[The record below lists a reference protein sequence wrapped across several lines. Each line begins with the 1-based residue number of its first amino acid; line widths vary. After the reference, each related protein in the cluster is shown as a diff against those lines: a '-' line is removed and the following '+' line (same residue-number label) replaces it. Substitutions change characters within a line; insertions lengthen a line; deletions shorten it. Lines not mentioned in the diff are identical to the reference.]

1 MEGFKLAAHSSLW
14 RNSTFVIAHLTFREA
29 ARRWILW
36 VAFIMGAL
44 FLTVY
49 GLGYREI
56 YKEIIREGT
65 NPLQLREFANFLQ
78 MMGLYAVNFLTLI
91 IAVLTSVDTLAGEIN
106 SGTIH
111 TLVSKPIRRWQ
122 IILGKWLGFSFML
135 SLYLLLMA
143 GGVILTGSIISGRV
157 PHNIAQGLFLMWMN
171 VILVLSISICGGAI
185 LSTLANGVLAFG
197 LYGVAF
203 IGGWVE
209 QFGAFMNNPTAVNI
223 GIISSLIM
231 PSEALWKRAAYEMQS
246 PIAAA
251 FGMTPFASISTPS
264 PLMLI
269 YTASYAVAAISLG
282 IYFFNQRDL

>member
-1 MEGFKLAAHSSLW
+1 MEAFKLAAQSSLW
-14 RNSTFVIAHLTFREA
+14 RNYTFVIAHLTFREA

-36 VAFIMGAL
+36 VALIMGGL
-44 FLTVY
+44 FLVVY

-65 NPLQLREFANFLQ
+65 GQLQVREFANFLQ

-122 IILGKWLGFSFML
+122 IVIGKWLGFGCML
-135 SLYLLLMA
+135 SIYLLLMA
-143 GGVILTGSIISGRV
+143 GGVILIGYIISGKV
-157 PHNIAQGLFLMWMN
+157 PHNLTQGLFLMWMN
-171 VILVLSISICGGAI
+171 VNLVLSISICGGAI

-209 QFGAFMNNPTAVNI
+209 QFGAFMENPTAVNI

-246 PIAAA
+246 PISAA

-264 PLMLI
+264 PLMLVYAAI
-269 YTASYAVAAISLG
+269 YAVAAISLG

>member
-1 MEGFKLAAHSSLW
+1 LAAQSPLW
-14 RNSTFVIAHLTFREA
+14 SNSAFVIARLTFREA

-36 VAFIMGAL
+36 VALIMGAL
-44 FLTVY
+44 FLLVY

-65 NPLQLREFANFLQ
+65 NQLQLREFSNFLQ

-111 TLVSKPIRRWQ
+111 TLVSKPICRWQ
-122 IILGKWLGFSFML
+122 IVIGKWLGFTCML
-135 SLYLLLMA
+135 SIYQLLMA
-143 GGVILTGSIISGRV
+143 GGVILTGYFVSGNFV
-157 PHNIAQGLFLMWMN
+157 HNLASGLFLMWMN
-171 VILVLSISICGGAI
+171 VILLLSISICGGAI

-209 QFGAFMNNPTAVNI
+209 QFGALMQNPTAVNI
-223 GIISSLIM
+223 GIVSSLIM
-231 PSEALWKRAAYEMQS
+231 PSEALWKRAVYEMQS

-251 FGMTPFASISTPS
+251 FGMTPFSSISTPS
-264 PLMLI
+264 PLMVVYAAF
-269 YTASYAVAAISLG
+269 YTTAAIG
-282 IYFFNQRDL
+282 IAVYFFNRRDL

>member
-1 MEGFKLAAHSSLW
+1 LAAQSPLW
-14 RNSTFVIAHLTFREA
+14 SNSAFVIARLTFREA

-36 VAFIMGAL
+36 VALIMGAL
-44 FLTVY
+44 FLLVY

-65 NPLQLREFANFLQ
+65 NQLQLREFSNFLQ

-122 IILGKWLGFSFML
+122 IVIGKWLGFTCML
-135 SLYLLLMA
+135 SIYQLLMA
-143 GGVILTGSIISGRV
+143 GGVILTGYFVSGNFV
-157 PHNIAQGLFLMWMN
+157 HNLASGLFFMWMN
-171 VILVLSISICGGAI
+171 VILLLSISICGGAI

-209 QFGAFMNNPTAVNI
+209 QFGALMQNPTAVNI
-223 GIISSLIM
+223 GIVSSLIM
-231 PSEALWKRAAYEMQS
+231 PSEALWKRAVYEMQS

-251 FGMTPFASISTPS
+251 FGMTPFSSISTPS
-264 PLMLI
+264 PLMVVYAAF
-269 YTASYAVAAISLG
+269 YTTAAIG
-282 IYFFNQRDL
+282 IAVYFFNRRDL

>member
-1 MEGFKLAAHSSLW
+1 MEACKLATQSPVW
-14 RNSTFVIAHLTFREA
+14 RNSALVIARLTFREA
-29 ARRWILW
+29 ARRWIAW
-36 VAFIMGAL
+36 VALIMGAL
-44 FLTVY
+44 FLAVY
-49 GLGYREI
+49 SLGYREI
-56 YKEIIREGT
+56 YKEIIREGSSQ
-65 NPLQLREFANFLQ
+65 LQLREFANFLQ

-122 IILGKWLGFSFML
+122 IVIGKWLGFGGML
-135 SLYLLLMA
+135 SLYLLLMG
-143 GGVILTGSIISGRV
+143 GGVILAGYIISGTV
-157 PHNIAQGLFLMWMN
+157 VHNLAQGLFLMWMN

-185 LSTLANGVLAFG
+185 MSTLANGVLTFG

-209 QFGAFMNNPTAVNI
+209 QFGALMQNPTAVNI

-246 PIAAA
+246 PIAAT
-251 FGMTPFASISTPS
+251 FGMTPFSSISTPS
-264 PLMLI
+264 PLMLV
-269 YTASYAVAAISLG
+269 YAAHYAVSALCLG
-282 IYFFNQRDL
+282 IYFFNKRDL

>member
-1 MEGFKLAAHSSLW
+1 MEASKVAAQSPPWS
-14 RNSTFVIAHLTFREA
+14 NSAFVIARLTFREA

-36 VAFIMGAL
+36 VALMMGIL
-44 FLTVY
+44 FLLVY

-65 NPLQLREFANFLQ
+65 NPLQLREFTNFLQ

-122 IILGKWLGFSFML
+122 IVIGKWLGFSCML
-135 SLYLLLMA
+135 SIYLLLMA
-143 GGVILTGSIISGRV
+143 GGVILVGYFISGNLVRNLV
-157 PHNIAQGLFLMWMN
+157 SGLSLMWMN
-171 VILVLSISICGGAI
+171 LILVLSISICGGAI

-209 QFGAFMNNPTAVNI
+209 QFGALMQNPTAVNI
-223 GIISSLIM
+223 GIVSSLIM
-231 PSEALWKRAAYEMQS
+231 PSETLWKRAAYEMQS

-251 FGMTPFASISTPS
+251 FGMMPFSSISTPS

-269 YTASYAVAAISLG
+269 YAALYTAAAIGLA
-282 IYFFNQRDL
+282 IHFFNQRDL

>member
-1 MEGFKLAAHSSLW
+1 MEASKLAAQSPLW
-14 RNSTFVIAHLTFREA
+14 SNSAFVIARRTFREA

-36 VAFIMGAL
+36 VALIMGAL
-44 FLTVY
+44 FLLVY

-65 NPLQLREFANFLQ
+65 NQLQLREFSNFLQ

-122 IILGKWLGFSFML
+122 IVIGKWLGFTCML
-135 SLYLLLMA
+135 SIYQLLMA
-143 GGVILTGSIISGRV
+143 GGVILTGYFVSGNFV
-157 PHNIAQGLFLMWMN
+157 HNLASGLFFMWMN
-171 VILVLSISICGGAI
+171 VILLLSISICGGAI

-209 QFGAFMNNPTAVNI
+209 QFGALMQNPTAVNI
-223 GIISSLIM
+223 GIVSSLIM
-231 PSEALWKRAAYEMQS
+231 PSEALWKRAVYEMQS

-251 FGMTPFASISTPS
+251 FGMTPFSSISTPS
-264 PLMLI
+264 PLMVVYAAF
-269 YTASYAVAAISLG
+269 YTTAAIG
-282 IYFFNQRDL
+282 IAVYFFNRRDL

>member
-1 MEGFKLAAHSSLW
+1 MEASKLAAQSPLW
-14 RNSTFVIAHLTFREA
+14 SNSAFVIARLTFREA

-36 VAFIMGAL
+36 VALIMGAL
-44 FLTVY
+44 FLLVY

-65 NPLQLREFANFLQ
+65 NQLQLREFSNFLQ

-122 IILGKWLGFSFML
+122 IVIGKWLGFTCML
-135 SLYLLLMA
+135 SIYQLLMA
-143 GGVILTGSIISGRV
+143 GGVILTGYFVSGNFV
-157 PHNIAQGLFLMWMN
+157 HNLASGLFFMWMN
-171 VILVLSISICGGAI
+171 VILLLSISICGGAI

-209 QFGAFMNNPTAVNI
+209 QFGALMQNPTAVNI
-223 GIISSLIM
+223 GIVSSLIM
-231 PSEALWKRAAYEMQS
+231 PSEALWKRAVYEMQS

-251 FGMTPFASISTPS
+251 FGMTPFSSISTPS
-264 PLMLI
+264 PLMVVYAAF
-269 YTASYAVAAISLG
+269 YTTAAIG
-282 IYFFNQRDL
+282 IAVYFFNRRDL